1 MAIINSEEY
10 LTLVAE
16 MENIKS
22 KFASLELENQRLLG
36 DLQKVTMEKQQQQ
49 EEFTRR
55 VQQLESTIVILQQQR
70 VEGQGS
76 IKEPKISLPAK
87 FDGSR
92 AHFRGFLNQV
102 RLVIQM
108 HPTRYPTDASRVGLV
123 GSLLSGIALSWFAPL
138 LETNSPLLH
147 NFEEFV
153 KEFKA
158 CFGDTD
164 GARTAINK
172 IRTLRQGDQ
181 PASTYAANFRLIAS
195 DIPWDEQ
202 ALMEQFRSGLR
213 SDVKDLLLT
222 FPEDPK
228 SLTEAISRAI
238 RCDNRLFE
246 RRCERQQQ
254 ITRSRYTPTYASVT
268 AQSSPRQTYNPAP
281 TPRQTRSPAPM
292 DRPTPMEIDMTQ
304 RRGPLSEEEKQRRRA
319 NRLCLYCG
327 GPGHIA
333 IHCSRR
339 PRRQVNHIHYDN
351 KNESNILE
359 ALSDSNIMNNPPLS
373 NKFEVLSQLEEE
385 SNE

>member
-10 LTLVAE
+10 ITLVVE

-158 CFGDTD
+158 CFGS
-164 GARTAINK
+164 
-172 IRTLRQGDQ
+172 TL
-181 PASTYAANFRLIAS
+181 
-195 DIPWDEQ
+195 
-202 ALMEQFRSGLR
+202 
-213 SDVKDLLLT
+213 
-222 FPEDPK
+222 
-228 SLTEAISRAI
+228 
-238 RCDNRLFE
+238 
-246 RRCERQQQ
+246 
-254 ITRSRYTPTYASVT
+254 
-268 AQSSPRQTYNPAP
+268 
-281 TPRQTRSPAPM
+281 
-292 DRPTPMEIDMTQ
+292 
-304 RRGPLSEEEKQRRRA
+304 
-319 NRLCLYCG
+319 
-327 GPGHIA
+327 
-333 IHCSRR
+333 
-339 PRRQVNHIHYDN
+339 
-351 KNESNILE
+351 
-359 ALSDSNIMNNPPLS
+359 
-373 NKFEVLSQLEEE
+373 VLSLRRL
-385 SNE
+385 SCIHLHY

>member
-1 MAIINSEEY
+1 MAAINSEEY

-16 MENIKS
+16 MENLKS
-22 KFASLELENQRLLG
+22 KFASLEVENQRLLG
-36 DLQKVTMEKQQQQ
+36 DLQKVTIEKQQQQ

-55 VQQLESTIVILQQQR
+55 VQQLESTIVVLQQQR
-70 VEGQGS
+70 VEGQGL

-108 HPTRYPTDASRVGLV
+108 HPARYPTDASRVGLV
-123 GSLLSGIALSWFAPL
+123 GTLLTGIALSWFAPL
-138 LETNSPLLH
+138 LETNSPLLN
-147 NFEEFV
+147 NFEEFI

-222 FPEDPK
+222 FPEDPR

-254 ITRSRYTPTYASVT
+254 ITRSRFTPTYASVMT
-268 AQSSPRQTYNPAP
+268 QSSPRQTC
-281 TPRQTRSPAPM
+281 SPVPM
-292 DRPTPMEIDMTQ
+292 DSPTPMEIDMTQ
-304 RRGPLSEEEKQRRRA
+304 RRGPLSDEEKQRRRA
-319 NRLCLYCG
+319 NHLCLYCG

-339 PRRQVNHIHYDN
+339 PRRQVNQIHYDN

-359 ALSDSNIMNNPPLS
+359 VVSESNIMNNPPLS